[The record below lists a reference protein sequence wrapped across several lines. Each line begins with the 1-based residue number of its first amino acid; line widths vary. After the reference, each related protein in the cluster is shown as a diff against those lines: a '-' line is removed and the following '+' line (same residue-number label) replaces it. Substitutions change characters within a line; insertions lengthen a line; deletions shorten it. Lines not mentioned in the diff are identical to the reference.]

1 MFGFAFKKD
10 SLEGFLVFFF
20 LVFRT
25 RNAYMCMSFKRFL
38 CFVVRFM
45 NKKYLSVVPVKAV
58 NPVIDCSP

>member
-1 MFGFAFKKD
+1 
-10 SLEGFLVFFF
+10 
-20 LVFRT
+20 
-25 RNAYMCMSFKRFL
+25 MCMSFKRFL